1 MSTGTV
7 LVARLDSMG
16 DMLLS
21 GPAIRAVAR
30 TAERVVVLA
39 GPRGE
44 PAAHLLP
51 GVDEIFVWCSPWI
64 DPDPP
69 AIDRDDVA
77 RLVERL
83 TGMDEAV
90 ILTSFH
96 QSPLPLALLLRLAG
110 VKRISAI
117 SDDYPGSL
125 LDLRHRVEQGIPE
138 VDRALSLVEAAG
150 FRLGPEDHGDL
161 AVLPSLPDT
170 RKLTG
175 PGDYIAVHVGADA
188 PARELPITLGAE
200 VAASLSDRGDRVV
213 VTGSDQIGRA
223 SCRERV

>member
-44 PAAHLLP
+44 PAANLLP
-51 GVDEIFVWCSPWI
+51 GVDETFVWCSPWI

-83 TGMDEAV
+83 TDMDEAV

-110 VKRISAI
+110 VRRISAI

-125 LDLRHRVEQGIPE
+125 LDLRHRVEQAIPE
-138 VDRALSLVEAAG
+138 ADRALSLVEAAG
-150 FRLGPEDHGDL
+150 F
-161 AVLPSLPDT
+161 
-170 RKLTG
+170 
-175 PGDYIAVHVGADA
+175 
-188 PARELPITLGAE
+188 
-200 VAASLSDRGDRVV
+200 
-213 VTGSDQIGRA
+213 QIGRA

>member
-1 MSTGTV
+1 
-7 LVARLDSMG
+7 MG

-21 GPAIRAVAR
+21 GPAIRAVAS

-39 GPRGE
+39 GRRGE
-44 PAAHLLP
+44 PAANLLP
-51 GVDEIFVWCSPWI
+51 GVDETFVWCSPWI

-69 AIDRDDVA
+69 ASGRDVVA

-83 TGMDEAV
+83 TDMDEAV

-125 LDLRHRVEQGIPE
+125 LDLRHRVEQAIPE
-138 VDRALSLVEAAG
+138 
-150 FRLGPEDHGDL
+150 
-161 AVLPSLPDT
+161 
-170 RKLTG
+170 
-175 PGDYIAVHVGADA
+175 
-188 PARELPITLGAE
+188 
-200 VAASLSDRGDRVV
+200 
-213 VTGSDQIGRA
+213 
-223 SCRERV
+223 